1 MKKSCK
7 SGQIRKKSYKT
18 KKGIKVKATCITNKG
33 LPGKGP
39 KILPKPKSGLLEQYG
54 YKDIKNLSAKQREEI
69 LEKAAKQLGYKD
81 IIKHLTLIHNLSHRS
96 NPETAKLMKQDQEKI
111 SKIYKTHKK

>member
-18 KKGIKVKATCITNKG
+18 KRGTHVRSTCIKDKG

-39 KILPKPKSGLLEQYG
+39 KILPKPKSGLLEKYG
-54 YKDIKNLSAKQREEI
+54 YKDIKYLTHKERENI
-69 LEKAAKQLGYKD
+69 LEDAARHLGYKD
-81 IIKHLTLIHNLSHRS
+81 IIKHLTLIHNLLHRS
-96 NPETAKLMKQDQEKI
+96 NPEVAKIIKRDQERI
-111 SKIYKTHKK
+111 SELYKKH

>member
-1 MKKSCK
+1 MRKSCK
-7 SGQIRKKSYKT
+7 SGQIRKKSYRT
-18 KKGIKVKATCITNKG
+18 KRGTKVRSTCIKDKG

-39 KILPKPKSGLLEQYG
+39 KILPKPKSGILEKYG
-54 YKDIKNLSAKQREEI
+54 YKNIKNLTATQREEI

-96 NPETAKLMKQDQEKI
+96 NPEVAKLMKHDQEKI
-111 SKIYKTHKK
+111 SKIYKSHK